1 MSYNYIMIF
10 LTEKYIY
17 NFPILYTLYTNLQ
30 FECYSYKQV
39 PDRFKWVVEQTFR
52 EFFKSVQVGKDGDP
66 SWKKQIYKVIAR
78 LDDYVPEFFKSRT
91 FLDQLE

>member
-1 MSYNYIMIF
+1 MQLRSF
-10 LTEKYIY
+10 V
-17 NFPILYTLYTNLQ
+17 
-30 FECYSYKQV
+30 QV
-39 PDRFKWVVEQTFR
+39 PERFKWVVEQTFR

-91 FLDQLE
+91 FLDQLEQEKAESQNVNIVFHRKP